1 VLSIIMVDLTCAG
14 SSKNPCLLGS
24 VNQRGLLLK
33 SMAIRDLTERERTKS
48 GREPIIMC
56 QTRGSFAMRL

>member
-1 VLSIIMVDLTCAG
+1 VLMRLSEHSCFLRIRGNKDLIRKADAVLSIRMVDLTCAG

-33 SMAIRDLTERERTKS
+33 PWQFEI
-48 GREPIIMC
+48 
-56 QTRGSFAMRL
+56 